1 MAAATDPTRRA
12 RARVRVVLG
21 VVGAGLAVISL
32 WLPWMVEREAETTA
46 ITQRWWFGDLLPVS
60 VFLGVAVVGLTA
72 RIVLGP
78 GALAVRAMTWA
89 GFGLVVVLCAVLVV
103 GAGILIADGDWF
115 RSGQRVVETVVVL
128 VGLGIAAWSRRSRRW
143 VLPLCGV
150 TGVALALLVAP
161 GVQTV
166 SYTDALSAE
175 AASGAGLASLGF
187 AVLAVADRLGADR
200 AEPAAERQ

>member
-1 MAAATDPTRRA
+1 
-12 RARVRVVLG
+12 VVLG

-128 VGLGIAAWSRRSRRW
+128 VGLGIA
-143 VLPLCGV
+143 VPLGY
-150 TGVALALLVAP
+150 LYLVGSP
-161 GVQTV
+161 
-166 SYTDALSAE
+166 
-175 AASGAGLASLGF
+175 
-187 AVLAVADRLGADR
+187 
-200 AEPAAERQ
+200 